1 MKKKTWLVRTL
12 SLCLALF
19 MAVGMV
25 WTGQDLSVRAETQY
39 NEVEA
44 HFGVTDGPAVIY
56 LSTVITAGPDTGKSL
71 HALSDGTPGVYA
83 DWNLLDGAVEFRSA
97 QGEPHGGV

>member
-25 WTGQDLSVRAETQY
+25 WTGQDLGVRAETQY
-39 NEVEA
+39 NEVA
-44 HFGVTDGPAVIY
+44 VHQRNHNRFSMRPLNRSSSKQALFSFFQSVT
-56 LSTVITAGPDTGKSL
+56 
-71 HALSDGTPGVYA
+71 H
-83 DWNLLDGAVEFRSA
+83 
-97 QGEPHGGV
+97 H

>member
-25 WTGQDLSVRAETQY
+25 WTGQDLGVRAETQY
-39 NEVEA
+39 NEVC
-44 HFGVTDGPAVIY
+44 TC
-56 LSTVITAGPDTGKSL
+56 
-71 HALSDGTPGVYA
+71 
-83 DWNLLDGAVEFRSA
+83 
-97 QGEPHGGV
+97 